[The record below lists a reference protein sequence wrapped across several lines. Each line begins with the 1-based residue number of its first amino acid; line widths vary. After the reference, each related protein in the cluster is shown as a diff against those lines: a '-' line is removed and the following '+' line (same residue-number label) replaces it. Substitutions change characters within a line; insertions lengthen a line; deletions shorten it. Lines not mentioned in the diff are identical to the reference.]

1 MGQRP
6 QEVRN
11 VQSYY
16 EGVISDAE
24 SVLELHQ
31 KETVTTFGI
40 RRNKE
45 NKNPA
50 ETKVCTVAINMFM
63 SIIAKLRNHKKYW
76 CFQTFC
82 IEIKIFWKQSFGNTA
97 IEFGGIP
104 FRPIQTRRYDCHY
117 YKKRERKSTRL
128 CLQSTRKI
136 GCPAHMV
143 VKEYHLYPNPFGLT
157 HRHDQTWRRLSVC
170 YLNFSTKCT

>member
-1 MGQRP
+1 MSDCPLPSWAKVLKKYGT
-6 QEVRN
+6 
-11 VQSYY
+11 YY

-24 SVLELHQ
+24 SVLELHK

-40 RRNKE
+40 RRTEKPACNKE

-63 SIIAKLRNHKKYW
+63 SIIAKLRNDKKYW

-82 IEIKIFWKQSFGNTA
+82 TQPEINKQSFGNTA

-104 FRPIQTRRYDCHY
+104 YRPIQTRRYDCQHGKHY

-157 HRHDQTWRRLSVC
+157 HRHDQI
-170 YLNFSTKCT
+170 